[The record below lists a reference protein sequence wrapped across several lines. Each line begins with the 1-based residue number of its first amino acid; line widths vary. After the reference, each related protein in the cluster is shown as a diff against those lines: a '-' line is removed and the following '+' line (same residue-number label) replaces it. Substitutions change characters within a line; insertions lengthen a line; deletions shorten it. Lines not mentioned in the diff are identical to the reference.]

1 MLGRLVCPHM
11 GQYLE
16 VGGSGVGFGRGA
28 RSCNGLTPKVWMVV
42 NRFRGR
48 YSSSASPLTADIMI
62 AVLALACA
70 VAAVDASG
78 PVIGILAQPGTFCAS
93 AAAGTCDPSGPWT
106 WTPEILIASYVKWIE
121 ASGARV
127 VPIRSTA
134 SAAERASLFASIN
147 GLLIPGGDDITLPQ
161 WNNAYNNA
169 TRD

>member
-1 MLGRLVCPHM
+1 M
-11 GQYLE
+11 GSTNAGDTSAIHRPLAVSFSQWLS
-16 VGGSGVGFGRGA
+16 VGDER
-28 RSCNGLTPKVWMVV
+28 PE
-42 NRFRGR
+42 
-48 YSSSASPLTADIMI
+48 
-62 AVLALACA
+62 
-70 VAAVDASG
+70 
-78 PVIGILAQPGTFCAS
+78 ILAQPGTFCAS

-147 GLLIPGGDDITLPQ
+147 GLLIPGGDDITLTQ

-169 TRD
+169 TRAWLQLAFDANRAGDPFAVWATCQGFEQLAVFASAPAEVSRGRGLSSGM